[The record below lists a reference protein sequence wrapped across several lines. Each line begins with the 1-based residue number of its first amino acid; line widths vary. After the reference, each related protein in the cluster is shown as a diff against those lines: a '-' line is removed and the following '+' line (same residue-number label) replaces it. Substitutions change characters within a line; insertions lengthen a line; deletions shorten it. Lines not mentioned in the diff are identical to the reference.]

1 MTTPLEIADM
11 AQQIQVYYESGRI
24 SKEEFVELLHDQVIS
39 QTINNAAM
47 DLEENIKYREIISG
61 VITLASAV

>member
-11 AQQIQVYYESGRI
+11 ALQIQVHYESGRI
-24 SKEEFVELLHDQVIS
+24 SKEEFLELLHDQVIS
-39 QTINNAAM
+39 ESINNPAM

-61 VITLASAV
+61 VISIASAV

>member
-24 SKEEFVELLHDQVIS
+24 SKEEFLELLHDQVIS
-39 QTINNAAM
+39 QTINNDALN
-47 DLEENIKYREIISG
+47 LEENIRYREIISG
-61 VITLASAV
+61 VISLASAV

>member
-39 QTINNAAM
+39 QTINNDALN
-47 DLEENIKYREIISG
+47 LEENIRYQIGRAH
-61 VITLASAV
+61 V

>member
-1 MTTPLEIADM
+1 M

-39 QTINNAAM
+39 QSINNAAM

-61 VITLASAV
+61 VISLASAV

>member
-1 MTTPLEIADM
+1 MLFRSDM

-39 QTINNAAM
+39 QTINNDALN
-47 DLEENIKYREIISG
+47 LEENIRYREIISG
-61 VITLASAV
+61 VISLASAV

>member
-24 SKEEFVELLHDQVIS
+24 SKEEFIELLHDQVIS
-39 QTINNAAM
+39 QTINNDAM
-47 DLEENIKYREIISG
+47 NLEENIRYREIISG
-61 VITLASAV
+61 VISLASAV

>member
-39 QTINNAAM
+39 QTINNDALN
-47 DLEENIKYREIISG
+47 LEENIRYREIKIG
-61 VITLASAV
+61 RAHV

>member
-24 SKEEFVELLHDQVIS
+24 SKEEFIELLHDQVIS
-39 QTINNAAM
+39 QTINNDALN
-47 DLEENIKYREIISG
+47 LEENIRYREIISG
-61 VITLASAV
+61 VISLASAV

>member
-1 MTTPLEIADM
+1 MTTPLELADM

-39 QTINNAAM
+39 QSINNAAM

-61 VITLASAV
+61 VISLASAV

>member
-39 QTINNAAM
+39 QTINNDALN
-47 DLEENIKYREIISG
+47 LEEDRKSTRLNSSH
-61 VITLASAV
+61 T

>member
-39 QTINNAAM
+39 QTINNDALN
-47 DLEENIKYREIISG
+47 LEENIRYREIISG
-61 VITLASAV
+61 VISLASAV

>member
-1 MTTPLEIADM
+1 MTTPLEIDDM